1 MLFGKEHVERYEA
14 TDGEEGYHWEK
25 GTTILLLHTTGRK
38 SGKDYTHP
46 LIYREWGDAY
56 LIVASKGGAPEAPD
70 WFKNIEKDPT
80 VVVQIK
86 ADKFTADAR
95 VANAEERPKMWQH
108 MVEVWPDYE
117 DYAKKTDREIPIV
130 VLDRV
135 G

>member
-14 TDGEEGYHWEK
+14 TDGDEGYHWEN

-56 LIVASKGGAPEAPD
+56 LIVASKGGHADDPA
-70 WFKNIEKDPT
+70 WFKNIEKDNT

-86 ADKFTADAR
+86 GEKFTATAR
-95 VANAEERPKMWQH
+95 TATADERPKMWDH
-108 MVEVWPDYE
+108 MAEVWPDYNE
-117 DYAKKTDREIPIV
+117 YAKKTDREIPIV
-130 VLDRV
+130 VLERR
-135 G
+135 

>member
-1 MLFGKEHVERYEA
+1 MLFGKEHVDRYEA

-46 LIYREWGDAY
+46 LIYRDFGDAY
-56 LIVASKGGAPEAPD
+56 LIVASKGGDPEHPS
-70 WFKNIEKDPT
+70 WYKNIENDPT

-86 ADKFTADAR
+86 GEKFSAR
-95 VANAEERPKMWQH
+95 ARTANADERPAMWKH

-117 DYAKKTDREIPIV
+117 NYATKTDREIPIV
-130 VLDRV
+130 VLERT
-135 G
+135 

>member
-14 TDGEEGYHWEK
+14 TDGDEGYHWEN

-56 LIVASKGGAPEAPD
+56 LIVASKGGDADDPA
-70 WFKNIEKDPT
+70 WFKNIEKDNT

-86 ADKFTADAR
+86 GEKFTATAR
-95 VANAEERPKMWQH
+95 TATADERPKMWDH
-108 MVEVWPDYE
+108 MAEVWPDYNE
-117 DYAKKTDREIPIV
+117 YAKKTDREIPIV
-130 VLDRV
+130 VLERR
-135 G
+135 